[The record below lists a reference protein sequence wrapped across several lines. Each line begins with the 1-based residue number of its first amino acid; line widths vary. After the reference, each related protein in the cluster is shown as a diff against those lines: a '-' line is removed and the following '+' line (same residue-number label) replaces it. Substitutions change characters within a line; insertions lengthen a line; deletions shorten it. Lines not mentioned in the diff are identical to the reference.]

1 MRTRRMSMTNHTYLV
16 VTSKITIIQ
25 NKAPFRFYDI
35 KSIAI
40 TISMIYQSVLGRR
53 QNEHL
58 EFDDNGSMRIRDMS
72 ANHYPIQESER
83 R

>member
-16 VTSKITIIQ
+16 VTSNITIIQ

-53 QNEHL
+53 Q
-58 EFDDNGSMRIRDMS
+58 
-72 ANHYPIQESER
+72 
-83 R
+83 